1 MAGSKTLWSVIVA
14 VVVIVL
20 GVVAWM
26 ATQPPAGAPTATS
39 PVPTTS
45 PSPTSPAQ
53 TPTAAQTPQTL
64 LPTTPT
70 ATQPPPGKCPDEI
83 VIGTPM
89 PISGRYAAEAQYSL

>member
-1 MAGSKTLWSVIVA
+1 MAGSKTLWGVIAA

-26 ATQPPAGAPTATS
+26 ATQPPAGASTATS
-39 PVPTTS
+39 PVQTTS

-53 TPTAAQTPQTL
+53 TPTAAETPQTP

-70 ATQPPPGKCPDEI
+70 ATQSPTTTQPPAGKCPDEI

-89 PISGRYAAEAQYSL
+89 PISGRYAV